1 MDRVCQIGVTKRR
14 LFHGPLGHVCEALS
28 GGHFS
33 ASDRAENGGSFELLP
48 CSGLGDYDE
57 LQPGPALQI
66 MSLYNALGVR
76 DVF

>member
-1 MDRVCQIGVTKRR
+1 MTKR
-14 LFHGPLGHVCEALS
+14 LLQDPGGHVCEALF

-57 LQPGPALQI
+57 LQPGPALQFVR
-66 MSLYNALGVR
+66 LYDALGVR